1 MINQLEAS
9 CFACLYI
16 LTRLFKSSGSCD
28 VFLPYMNT
36 EIKKPKI
43 AYVHDTLR
51 SMYKFY
57 SSLSLMSP
65 SGIEVSAVAMAEKA
79 DKVNDRRKFVS

>member
-1 MINQLEAS
+1 M
-9 CFACLYI
+9 

-43 AYVHDTLR
+43 AYEQETVR

-57 SSLSLMSP
+57 SSSSSMLP
-65 SGIEVSAVAMAEKA
+65 SGIDVSAVAMAEKA
-79 DKVNDRRKFVS
+79 DKVNESRKLVS